1 MEINNSINEN
11 NKFFTTYG
19 NKQAFSIK
27 EVVVKYLSFLPLFI
41 LSLVLSLGTAYIY
54 IRYSVPIY
62 SASVQVLI
70 KNPGKNINSDL
81 ITQAVSGVRSINLDN
96 EIQQIKTVELI
107 KKVVEKGNFNLLYS
121 KEGNV
126 KTFDAYK
133 ATPFEVIPLSISDS
147 SKTYEFKV
155 SDFRNQGLKI
165 SFAKGNK
172 FLKWNDSFN
181 IDGFA
186 FKIIKYSNV
195 VDTKTDPFTIKW
207 SPSSIAAAKF
217 KSKLSVGTLG
227 KNTSVLILNLSGESR
242 RKCEDFL
249 NLLVK
254 EIKENDII
262 KKQETSYATIEFID
276 GRLNLVSKELKDLEE
291 QIKNYKKENRF
302 FTIEGEYG
310 YLQGRLTEAEK
321 QVLELQMDIMIIER
335 TEDYLRNNKSINKS
349 KLIPSSLGV
358 SDGPY
363 NSLINSYN
371 QLQVQREKFE
381 YIGYKN
387 NPAYEELINQI
398 DNTKQSIYEAGA
410 SLKESKKL
418 KIATFSGRS
427 DVDMAKLEALPD
439 KELML
444 IDINRQKGIK
454 EKLFLYLLQKREE
467 TAIATVSTESNFLE
481 LDPAVSSA
489 TPIEPRESQIKTFAL
504 LLGLLIPVAFIYL
517 LEVLNDKITTRNDL
531 SSKTDIPIVGE
542 ISHVDNVNKIVVES
556 SRNIVA
562 EQFRILRSNLQ
573 FILSNHQNSGKAT
586 TLLVTSSISGEGKSF
601 ISVNLAAVL
610 ALTGKK
616 VALLEFDLRK
626 IKGIQ
631 IDEIEDNNDRGLT
644 NFLIGQTTDLSK
656 LYKTINKFP
665 GLHLYTSG
673 PIPPNPAELI
683 INNQMEPLFTYLKS
697 NYDFIVVD
705 SAPVGLVSDSFALN
719 KFADAVMFIVRQRY
733 TLKKQLDF
741 INDLNKDK
749 KLNNMA
755 IVVNDVNLTG
765 RYGYYGYGYGYGY
778 GYMYRY
784 GVGYGYN
791 KYVYGNKKQKN
802 NYGLY
807 FDDKIKLKWWQK
819 IFK

>member
-1 MEINNSINEN
+1 MEINNSANEN

-19 NKQAFSIK
+19 NKPTFSIK
-27 EVVVKYLSFLPLFI
+27 EIVVKYLSFLPLFI
-41 LSLVLSLGTAYIY
+41 LSLVLSLGIAYIY
-54 IRYSVPIY
+54 LRYTVPIY

-70 KNPGKNINSDL
+70 KNPGKSSQTDL
-81 ITQAVSGVRSINLDN
+81 ITQAVSGVRSINVDN

-121 KEGNV
+121 KEGNI

-133 ATPFEVIPLSISDS
+133 AVSFEVVPLSVTDS
-147 SKTYEFKV
+147 SKTYTFKL
-155 SDFRNQGLKI
+155 SDFKSQGVKI
-165 SFAKGNK
+165 TYANGSK
-172 FLKWNDSFN
+172 FLQWNDSFN
-181 IDGFA
+181 IDGFK
-186 FKIIKYSNV
+186 FKIIKYAPINAN
-195 VDTKTDPFTIKW
+195 TDPFTIKW
-207 SPSSIAAAKF
+207 SPSALVAANF
-217 KSKLSVGTLG
+217 KSKLSINTLG
-227 KNTSVLILNLSGESR
+227 KNTSVLVLNIVGESR
-242 RKCEDFL
+242 KKCEDFL

-254 EIKENDII
+254 EIKENDIA
-262 KKQETSYATIEFID
+262 KKQETSFATIEFID

-310 YLQGRLTEAEK
+310 YLQSRLTDAEK
-321 QVLELQMDIMIIER
+321 HVLDLQMDILIIDR
-335 TEDYLRNNKSINKS
+335 TEDYLKNNKSINKS

-363 NSLINSYN
+363 NNLINSYN
-371 QLQVQREKFE
+371 QLQIQREKFE
-381 YIGYKN
+381 YIGFKN
-387 NPAYEELINQI
+387 NPAYEELMNQI
-398 DNTKQSIYEAGA
+398 ENTKQSIYEAGA
-410 SLKESKKL
+410 SLKEAKKL
-418 KIATFSGRS
+418 EISVYAKRS
-427 DVDMAKLEALPD
+427 DVDMVKLESLPD

-467 TAIATVSTESNFLE
+467 TAIATVSTESNYLE
-481 LDPAVSSA
+481 LDPAISS
-489 TPIEPRESQIKTFAL
+489 PIPVEPRESQIKTFAL
-504 LLGLLIPVAFIYL
+504 LLGLLIPVGFIYL
-517 LEVLNDKITTRNDL
+517 LEILNDKITTRNDL
-531 SSKTDIPIVGE
+531 SSKTTIPIVGE

-573 FILSNHQNSGKAT
+573 FILSNQQNTGKAT

-644 NFLIGQTTDLSK
+644 NFLIGHTTDLST

-683 INNQMEPLFTYLKS
+683 INNQMDPLFNYLKS
-697 NYDFIVVD
+697 NYDFIVID

-719 KFADAVMFIVRQRY
+719 KFADATMFIVRQRY

-741 INDLNKDK
+741 INDLKNDG

-755 IVVNDVNLTG
+755 IIVNDVNLTG

-802 NYGLY
+802 GYGLY
-807 FDDKIKLKWWQK
+807 FDDKVKLKWWQK
-819 IFK
+819 IF